1 MPNPITVPQRRPST
15 PAQVQASAARYAAN
29 NGGVLGQANF
39 SELHPSLQKKITDQF
54 GIPQTEWDNP
64 NSYYANLL
72 RTQLGAANKD
82 ADNMRFQTYASDYK
96 RFAGTPQKIKALD
109 NNIGWDRENQRW
121 LPHKNDVQD
130 PLGAASQG
138 VRPPVTPGSQGV
150 GRVAGGSVAP
160 VGVPPTGGMPNP
172 SAGIPP
178 AKPTDGVNTPG
189 GNPPVPGP
197 QNVSPPPSGPTT
209 GPSAVPPVSAPASP
223 SGGPLQRV
231 KSSTKPAMPAEKQG
245 AAMND
250 KQMFKVAFL
259 AKCVEDGLTLDQIH
273 MRVKQALVLAE
284 KKANKDGSSFWD
296 AWNPLAI
303 AKDMSWAGLAGAGVV
318 GAGGYYMGNK
328 VLGPGAYHLT
338 KAPIPSK
345 EDLLQEELVNE
356 YDRQTDIIK
365 RQTEMT
371 KRKRERDRGIS
382 GVTRY

>member
-1 MPNPITVPQRRPST
+1 MPVPLTPEQLAGLRKVKGHGAATDKQLQGLADQWRNLDPDHQTYWGNLPADDMRMYSTMGYDEEGYDDKSSYFAEKLRRDQYASTRPNSPTMMSLTNKDRQFKALPKQFGAVNKNPTAERFFGNMGAYMRTPETGDTRTRFGGWNAHPLDVEYKAPARRPPSNLAAPSPSPSPSPAPMASSPAPMQTQPPMQAPSPT
-15 PAQVQASAARYAAN
+15 P
-29 NGGVLGQANF
+29 
-39 SELHPSLQKKITDQF
+39 
-54 GIPQTEWDNP
+54 
-64 NSYYANLL
+64 
-72 RTQLGAANKD
+72 
-82 ADNMRFQTYASDYK
+82 
-96 RFAGTPQKIKALD
+96 
-109 NNIGWDRENQRW
+109 
-121 LPHKNDVQD
+121 
-130 PLGAASQG
+130 
-138 VRPPVTPGSQGV
+138 PPMQ
-150 GRVAGGSVAP
+150 
-160 VGVPPTGGMPNP
+160 P
-172 SAGIPP
+172 SA
-178 AKPTDGVNTPG
+178 PTMG
-189 GNPPVPGP
+189 
-197 QNVSPPPSGPTT
+197 
-209 GPSAVPPVSAPASP
+209 
-223 SGGPLQRV
+223 
-231 KSSTKPAMPAEKQG
+231 KQG
-245 AAMND
+245 GLTD

-273 MRVKQALVLAE
+273 VRVKQALVLAE
-284 KKANKDGSSFWD
+284 KKANKDGNSFWD